1 MCPENFPFFSPS
13 LLMTT
18 NLQDHFSFMH
28 YELWILLFGK
38 FSPVKKK
45 GEKHQY
51 ASGGLDKTDL
61 DPAYQI
67 MLGSMIFLWQT
78 FATWW

>member
-1 MCPENFPFFSPS
+1 LDFTCWQIFTS
-13 LLMTT
+13 
-18 NLQDHFSFMH
+18 
-28 YELWILLFGK
+28 
-38 FSPVKKK
+38 KKK

-51 ASGGLDKTDL
+51 ASGWLDKTDL

-78 FATWW
+78 FATW